1 MHERFGMQN
10 FRTKVCRK
18 KNNKS
23 EVKRIKIKKVFLNN
37 VKIRTIFLY
46 FNFKKIS
53 VLINCFFRSLK

>member
-23 EVKRIKIKKVFLNN
+23 EVKGIKIKKVFLNN

-46 FNFKKIS
+46 FNF
-53 VLINCFFRSLK
+53 